1 MLLCKLQGGA
11 GKARSLCGAWW
22 GRQGPKLAGEGG
34 MVSAIRTWQKL
45 LTMWGLGQMVSG
57 QHGQLLKRFA
67 VLNIAQGALHADHI
81 YR

>member
-1 MLLCKLQGGA
+1 
-11 GKARSLCGAWW
+11 
-22 GRQGPKLAGEGG
+22 

-67 VLNIAQGALHADHI
+67 VLNIAQGALHADQDLQVTTP
-81 YR
+81 Y